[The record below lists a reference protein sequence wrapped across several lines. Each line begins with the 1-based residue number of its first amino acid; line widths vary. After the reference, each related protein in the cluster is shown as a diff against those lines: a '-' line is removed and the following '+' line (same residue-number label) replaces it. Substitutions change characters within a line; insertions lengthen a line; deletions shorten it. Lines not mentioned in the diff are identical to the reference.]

1 MLHELITATKILLA
15 PEALVVAAGPHL
27 PQVTLHVDLKLRVP
41 EVKLLVADVAD
52 INLDPGMNIWFDLEY
67 VPLFLLNKPTFFQTL
82 KQNIQP
88 CLAPALGV
96 GVEGQVLPH

>member
-1 MLHELITATKILLA
+1 MTNGTRKTLSFLVNYLNMLHELITATKILLA

-52 INLDPGMNIWFDLEY
+52 INLDPGMNI
-67 VPLFLLNKPTFFQTL
+67 LL
-82 KQNIQP
+82 
-88 CLAPALGV
+88 
-96 GVEGQVLPH
+96 